1 MSLNISIPMHR
12 FLCIDGDDNDVSA
25 ADNVMEAIETS
36 SVDSNP
42 IDSNPVDTIVNTS
55 STSSIL
61 SYKPLQ
67 FNPCGFAI
75 VGDNIDKNIRP
86 SFQREDRKTQSLHY
100 FHSYA
105 FKNRIDISSLSDTP
119 AVTEISPE
127 SILPSRSD
135 FQKLLNDFEVLVSRY
150 INLHI

>member
-1 MSLNISIPMHR
+1 
-12 FLCIDGDDNDVSA
+12 
-25 ADNVMEAIETS
+25 MEPIEIL

-42 IDSNPVDTIVNTS
+42 IGSNPVETIVNTS

-67 FNPCGFAI
+67 LNPCGFAI
-75 VGDNIDKNIRP
+75 GGDNIDKNVRP

-100 FHSYA
+100 IHWYA

-119 AVTEISPE
+119 AATEISPE

-135 FQKLLNDFEVLVSRY
+135 FQKLLNDFKVVVSRY
-150 INLHI
+150 VKFTHLDID